1 VSATSASPD
10 DLIEEERKM
19 ATKKTNE
26 LDIGL
31 VGYQVRAADDTVI
44 GEIEG
49 VRPAGVRLHKIPG
62 HPSHAGYLP
71 GAAFARIDGA
81 TNTVFLHP
89 GPSIERIL
97 DAPPPPGETRDG
109 WHKSTEWWADL
120 LGHYGLF
127 ESEGR
132 KSEPILH
139 PDQR

>member
-1 VSATSASPD
+1 MSASPD
-10 DLIEEERKM
+10 DMVEEERKM

-49 VRPAGVRLHKIPG
+49 VRPAGVRVHKVPG
-62 HPSHAGYLP
+62 HPSHVGYLP

-89 GPSIERIL
+89 GPSIDRIL
-97 DAPPPPGETRDG
+97 DAPPPPEETRDG
-109 WHKSTEWWADL
+109 WHKSTEWWANL